1 MEDRMQNIKENIERI
16 SHRLTALN
24 DEKIDLQSEI
34 DLEEILGHDVEDMEQ
49 SLRDLNHSIREL
61 ETQLA
66 GWEAQTLDQLLAE
79 AV

>member
-1 MEDRMQNIKENIERI
+1 MQNIKKNIERI
-16 SHRLTALN
+16 SHKLAALN

-34 DLEEILGHDVEDMEQ
+34 DLEDILGHDVEEMEQ
-49 SLRDLNHSIREL
+49 TMRNLNHSVREL

>member
-1 MEDRMQNIKENIERI
+1 MEDRMQNIKKNIERI
-16 SHRLTALN
+16 SHKLAALN

-34 DLEEILGHDVEDMEQ
+34 DLEDILGHDVEEMEQ
-49 SLRDLNHSIREL
+49 TMRNLNHSIREL

-66 GWEAQTLDQLLAE
+66 GWEAQTLDRLLAE

>member
-1 MEDRMQNIKENIERI
+1 MQKIKQNIERI
-16 SHRLTALN
+16 SHKLAALN

-34 DLEEILGHDVEDMEQ
+34 DLEDILGHDVEEMEQ
-49 SLRDLNHSIREL
+49 TMRNLNHSIREL

-66 GWEAQTLDQLLAE
+66 GWEAQTLDRLLAE

>member
-1 MEDRMQNIKENIERI
+1 MQKIKQNIERI
-16 SHRLTALN
+16 SHKLAALN

-34 DLEEILGHDVEDMEQ
+34 DLEDILGHDVEEMEQ
-49 SLRDLNHSIREL
+49 TMRNLNHSIREL

>member
-1 MEDRMQNIKENIERI
+1 MQNIKKNIERI
-16 SHRLTALN
+16 SHKLATLN

-34 DLEEILGHDVEDMEQ
+34 DLEDILGHDVEEMEQ
-49 SLRDLNHSIREL
+49 TMRNLNHSIREL